1 MRPLALRLWGIALV
15 VASLSSAPSWA
26 ADSLSCPPHIS
37 LNPAE
42 VNADSLPAR
51 FKPITP
57 PSAQAN
63 AVLRLSGLSVYDGP
77 PEEGAVLMPDSGMET
92 RSGQELKWQ
101 LNPAHPTWVS
111 CDYAQGQVRL
121 ATLITGQPR
130 GCTASVKKLGDG
142 DGVEIGVRCGE

>member
-1 MRPLALRLWGIALV
+1 MHRPALTLAACM
-15 VASLSSAPSWA
+15 LSFGVWA
-26 ADSLSCPPHIS
+26 ADSLSCPPQVG
-37 LNPAE
+37 LNPPQ
-42 VNADSLPAR
+42 VNADSVPAR

-57 PSAQAN
+57 PSAPAN

-77 PEEGAVLMPDSGMET
+77 PEEGAVLMPDSIQGNPSQET
-92 RSGQELKWQ
+92 LKWQ

-111 CDYAQGQVRL
+111 CDYAQGQARL

-142 DGVEIGVRCGE
+142 GGVEIGVRCEE

>member
-1 MRPLALRLWGIALV
+1 MRPLVLHLWGIALV

-42 VNADSLPAR
+42 VNADSLP
-51 FKPITP
+51 K
-57 PSAQAN
+57 
-63 AVLRLSGLSVYDGP
+63 
-77 PEEGAVLMPDSGMET
+77 EGAVLMPDSGMET

-142 DGVEIGVRCGE
+142 GEVEIGVRCGE